1 MHLCIFAC
9 RDDYAR
15 TYSPIKAL
23 VESLTKTQFYRNL
36 ATTTFSVERI
46 ARVYTKVHT
55 SVSSFFVCLCC
66 CSTGGKS
73 LRCDN
78 QKFFHNYISLF
89 VSFVPFY
96 TFYKSTLSTMIC

>member
-23 VESLTKTQFYRNL
+23 VKSLTKTQFYRNL

-66 CSTGGKS
+66 CSTGASAIAAITKS
-73 LRCDN
+73 
-78 QKFFHNYISLF
+78 FFIITFRFLCRLYLF
-89 VSFVPFY
+89 IRFIKAHSPP
-96 TFYKSTLSTMIC
+96 